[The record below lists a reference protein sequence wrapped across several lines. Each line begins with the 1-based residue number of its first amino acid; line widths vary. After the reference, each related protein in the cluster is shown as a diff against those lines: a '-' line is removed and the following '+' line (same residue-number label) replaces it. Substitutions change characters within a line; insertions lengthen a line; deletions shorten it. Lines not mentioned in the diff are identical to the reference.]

1 MALTTVRYGRYSA
14 SAEAAYGIIGT
25 SAIRACVFN
34 SATQNV
40 WVHTL
45 GGWIRKSGSTNSTV
59 RFGLYGTT
67 SNNPSTRLGYT
78 SSISVTS
85 TSMTSRTASVSV
97 TDSSPLQTAIK
108 LASGSLY
115 SIAILSTTANTD
127 HSMVVAASITATNEQ
142 FYNKSGTSLP
152 APFGTYTASTEGHM
166 TVWAEGYLNVKP
178 EVATSL
184 SPSGTINDTAPTF
197 SANFQ
202 DLNGAYGTTSGNG
215 VDTGDRM
222 TKYAIEVRT
231 QGSATADRWSA
242 TYTATGTEQTNNA
255 IARAYGGSTL
265 TRGTTYE
272 WRIRFYDEFN
282 EAGDFTAWTAFTP
295 ASLGYVTT
303 DGTPT
308 GKTEDDTPDFQG
320 RWTHQSGT
328 STNAVQIKL
337 YDSLGVLLKDSG
349 TITKTVTSSAS
360 PGTLFTITAA
370 ESAFGSLTWGGYYEY
385 EIRGRDTSNNWSNY
399 STPRRSFNVNA
410 APSVPS
416 SLSPSTSTVYT
427 SYPLLTCQA
436 TDTDD
441 TTATGLEVSAR
452 IKNSGG
458 TVLYTRAM
466 TYSTGNARWEYQ
478 TTGTDLA
485 SYATYKWDASA
496 YDGTT
501 YSGGVTSS
509 GSRTWSSEGTFV
521 YAQGPTVTMS
531 SPTDGST
538 VTTSAL
544 TVTWTTTNQAQ
555 YRVRLYADG
564 GTTALYDS
572 GWTVSGTSSHNI
584 PAGYI
589 ENGTAY
595 DLVVEVE
602 DTTPLTGSSGIVDI
616 TAAFTPPATLTNVV
630 ASAIKTVGTNPWS
643 TAVSLSWDQSSDAN
657 FVEYIV
663 RRSAESGPDTAEVIV
678 ARITAQTT
686 TTYTDYTPAS
696 GVEYTYSVSQVSST
710 SGEELESVRES
721 ASIELAF
728 GGIMLTAVGAAAS
741 TTQAALRYTA
751 ERDEQRVIDETVYQ
765 PLDGSNPQTI
775 RSATRYRTIAFDA
788 MLHPDDYST
797 ATQKKDELEALD
809 IANVTI
815 CYRDN
820 HGRKLF
826 GRIAD
831 LAFTDQVPTWWRA
844 SVAIREEAYSE
855 AVV

>member
-14 SAEAAYGIIGT
+14 SAEAVWGTVGT
-25 SAIRACVFN
+25 SALRACVFN

-40 WVHTL
+40 WVHTM
-45 GGWIRKSGSTNSTV
+45 GGWIRKSGGTNSTV
-59 RFGLYGTT
+59 RFGLYGTS
-67 SNNPSTRLGYT
+67 SNNPATRLGYT

-85 TSMTSRTASVSV
+85 TSFTSRTSSVSV

-115 SIAILSTTANTD
+115 AIAILSTTASTD
-127 HSMVVAASITATNEQ
+127 HTMATAASISATNEQ
-142 FYNKSGTSLP
+142 FYNRSSITSMP
-152 APFGTYTASTEGHM
+152 SPFGSYSASTEGHM
-166 TVWAEGYLNVKP
+166 TVWAEGYLNELP
-178 EVATSL
+178 EAANL

-197 SANFQ
+197 SADFR
-202 DLNGAYGTTSGNG
+202 DLNGAWGTTSGDG

-222 TKYAIEVRT
+222 TQYAIEVRT

-282 EAGDFTAWTAFTP
+282 AAGAWSAWTAFTP
-295 ASLGYVTT
+295 ANLGYVTT
-303 DGTPT
+303 DGNPT
-308 GKTEDDTPDFQG
+308 GKVEDNTPDFEG
-320 RWTHQSGT
+320 RWTHQSSS
-328 STNAVQIKL
+328 STNAVQIRL
-337 YDSLGVLLKDSG
+337 YSSSGVLLQDSG

-360 PGTLFTITAA
+360 PGTLFTITWADTG
-370 ESAFGSLTWGGYYEY
+370 FTDLTWGASYEY

-399 STPRRSFNVNA
+399 STPRRTFNTNA

-416 SLSPSTSTVYT
+416 SLTPSGGAIYT
-427 SYPLLTCQA
+427 SYPLLHCQA

-452 IKNSGG
+452 IKDDTG

-478 TTGTDLA
+478 TTSTDIA
-485 SYATYKWDASA
+485 SYDDYRWDASA
-496 YDGTT
+496 YDGTL

-509 GSRTWSSEGTFV
+509 GSRTWSSEATFV
-521 YAQGPTVTMS
+521 YALGPTVTMVA
-531 SPTDGST
+531 PTDGST

-544 TVTWTTTNQAQ
+544 SISWTTTNQAQ
-555 YRVRLYADG
+555 YRVRLYPDG
-564 GTTALYDS
+564 GSTALYDS
-572 GWTVSGTSSHNI
+572 GWTVSGTSSHSL

-589 ENGTAY
+589 ENGVDY
-595 DLVVEVE
+595 DLVVDVE

-616 TAAFTPPATLTNVV
+616 TAAFTPPATLTNVTATAV
-630 ASAIKTVGTNPWS
+630 TTVGTNPWA
-643 TAVSLSWDQSSDAN
+643 TAITLAWDQTADAG
-657 FVEYIV
+657 FVEYVV
-663 RRSAESGPDTAEVIV
+663 RRSADSGPDAAEIVLARVTAS
-678 ARITAQTT
+678 TT

-696 GVEYTYSVSQVSST
+696 GVEYTYSVTQISNT
-710 SGEELESVRES
+710 SGEELESARAS
-721 ASIELAF
+721 ATAEVTF
-728 GGIMLTAVGAAAS
+728 GGVMLTAIGAAAA

-751 ERDEQRVIDETVYQ
+751 ERDEARVIDETVYT
-765 PLDGSNPQTI
+765 PLSGANPQTI
-775 RSATRYRTIAFDA
+775 RSATRYRTMTFEAILPNDT
-788 MLHPDDYST
+788 YST
-797 ATQKKDELEALD
+797 GAQKKAELDDLD
-809 IANVTI
+809 AANVTI

-831 LAFTDQVPTWWRA
+831 VAFTDQLPDWWRA
-844 SVAIREEAYSE
+844 SVLVREEAYSE
-855 AVV
+855 AVE